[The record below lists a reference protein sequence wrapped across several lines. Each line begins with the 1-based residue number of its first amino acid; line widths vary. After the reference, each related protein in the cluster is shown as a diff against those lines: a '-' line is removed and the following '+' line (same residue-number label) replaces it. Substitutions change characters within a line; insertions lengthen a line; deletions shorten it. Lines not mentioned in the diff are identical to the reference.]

1 MGYYI
6 RVLATDAN
14 PIAEEELR
22 ACLPEAPSFE
32 LVAEQK
38 NGHEW
43 AQLVLRHSEGKEI
56 AIVERNLVSPGELGE
71 EELAELIEEIKDE
84 KPFSAARWLEQYL
97 PRVKVIYAFQ
107 ILGGAYVND
116 GWEAI
121 HALQAFIWRK
131 CGGILQ
137 ADGEGFSNEDGYCIL
152 WQFSEEVTGSWNM
165 AVLNEAEQWIRFEMN
180 LGNRQQRVAFLEGR
194 LPKGVTILP

>member
-1 MGYYI
+1 
-6 RVLATDAN
+6 
-14 PIAEEELR
+14 
-22 ACLPEAPSFE
+22 
-32 LVAEQK
+32 VAKQ
-38 NGHEW
+38 NNDQGW
-43 AQLVLRHSEGKEI
+43 MQLVLRNSGGAEI
-56 AIVERNLVSPGELGE
+56 ALVERNPVFPGELGE
-71 EELAELIEEIKDE
+71 EELAELIEEIKEE

-116 GWEAI
+116 GWEAV
-121 HALQAFIWRK
+121 HALQAFIWTK